1 MFGSKYRQQVSEL
14 EAALSEC
21 RAVQAALGQS
31 MAVIELTPEGI
42 VIDAN
47 ENFCRTMGYTL
58 AELKGQHHRS
68 LCAPAYAAGPEYA
81 AFWAALRRGEFSRG
95 TISRRHRDGRE
106 IWLEA
111 TYNPVRDAAGQVTR
125 VIKFAT
131 DVSQQVLEAASQ
143 RALVEAIERSM
154 AVIEFRT
161 DGTIL
166 RANDN
171 FCRTMGYA
179 ASEVVGRHHRIFC
192 ADSLARSP
200 EYAQFWTRLA
210 RGEFCTGQYA
220 RLDRQGREIWLEA
233 SYNPV
238 FGPDGQVVKVVK
250 FATDI
255 SERVRRNLAERE
267 GAETAYQVALATRE
281 ISQSGEGIIL
291 DTVDKMQR
299 IAGIVDE
306 SAALVAVLGEQTA
319 GISSI
324 VDTIREI
331 ADQTNLLALN
341 AAIEAARAGESGRG
355 FAVVA
360 DEVRK
365 LAERTGKSTGE
376 IGTMI
381 RTIQQETGS
390 VTASMNNGLAE
401 VRAGVELANSAGAA
415 IKQMRDGATRV
426 VDVVQA
432 FSSTIQD

>member
-1 MFGSKYRQQVSEL
+1 MFGNKYRQQVGEL
-14 EAALSEC
+14 EAALADC
-21 RAVQAALGQS
+21 HALHAALQRS
-31 MAVIELTPEGI
+31 MAIVELMPDGT

-47 ENFCRTMGYTL
+47 DNFCRTLGYTL
-58 AELKGQHHRS
+58 SELKGQHHRR
-68 LCAPAYAAGPEYA
+68 LCDPAYAGSPEYDT
-81 AFWAALRRGEFSRG
+81 FWASLRRGEFFRG
-95 TISRRHRDGRE
+95 PVRRRQRDGRDV
-106 IWLEA
+106 WLEA
-111 TYNPVRDAAGQVTR
+111 TYNPVLGPDGR
-125 VIKFAT
+125 VVKVVKFAT
-131 DVSQQVLEAASQ
+131 DVTPQVIEAASQ
-143 RALVEAIERSM
+143 RAMVDAIERSM
-154 AVIEFRT
+154 AVIEFAT
-161 DGTIL
+161 DGRIL

-171 FCRTMGYA
+171 FCRAMGYSTRELA
-179 ASEVVGRHHRIFC
+179 GQHHRIFC
-192 ADSLARSP
+192 PEDFVRGP
-200 EYAQFWTRLA
+200 EYAQFWARLG
-210 RGEFCTGQYA
+210 RGEFCSGQYL
-220 RLDRQGREIWLEA
+220 RLDRQGREVWLEA

-255 SERVRRNLAERE
+255 SERIRRHMAERE
-267 GAETAYQVALATRE
+267 GAETAYKVALETRE

-291 DTVDKMQR
+291 DTVDKMQH

-319 GISSI
+319 RISSI
-324 VDTIREI
+324 VGTIREI

-376 IGTMI
+376 IAAMI
-381 RTIQQETGS
+381 QTIQKETGS

>member
-1 MFGSKYRQQVSEL
+1 MFGKQERLRIAEL
-14 EAALSEC
+14 EAALAEC
-21 RAVQAALGQS
+21 RAVQTALAQS
-31 MAVIELTPEGI
+31 TAVIELTVEGI

-58 AELKGQHHRS
+58 AELKGQHHRM
-68 LCAPAYAAGPEYA
+68 LCDPAYVTKPEYS
-81 AFWAALRRGEFSRG
+81 AFWAALKRGEFSRG

-111 TYNPVRDAAGQVTR
+111 TYNPVRDASGRVVK
-125 VIKFAT
+125 VIKLAT
-131 DVSQQVLEAASQ
+131 DVSRQVLEAASQ
-143 RALVEAIERSM
+143 RALVDAIERSM
-154 AVIEFRT
+154 AVIEFSI

-171 FCRTMGYA
+171 FCRVMGYSA
-179 ASEVVGRHHRIFC
+179 KELPGRHHRIFC
-192 ADSLARSP
+192 AGDFVNGA
-200 EYAQFWTRLA
+200 EYVRFWEKLA
-210 RGEFCTGQYA
+210 RGEFCSGQYL
-220 RLDRQGREIWLEA
+220 RLDRQQREVWLEA

-238 FGPDGQVVKVVK
+238 FGPDGEVVKVVK

-255 SERVRRNLAERE
+255 SERIRRHMAERE
-267 GAETAYQVALATRE
+267 GAETAYKVALETQE
-281 ISQSGEGIIL
+281 VSQAGERIIL
-291 DTVDKMQR
+291 DTVDKMQH

-306 SAALVAVLGEQTA
+306 SAAQVAVLGEQT
-319 GISSI
+319 GRISSI
-324 VDTIREI
+324 VGTIREI

-376 IGTMI
+376 IAAMI
-381 RTIQQETGS
+381 QTIQKETGS
-390 VTASMNNGLAE
+390 VTVSMNNGLTE
-401 VRAGVELANSAGAA
+401 VGAGVELANQAGAA

-432 FSSTIQD
+432 FSSTIQN

>member
-1 MFGSKYRQQVSEL
+1 MFGNKYRQQVAEL
-14 EAALSEC
+14 EASLAEC
-21 RAVQAALGQS
+21 RAVQTALGQS
-31 MAVIELTPEGI
+31 MAVIELTPDGI

-47 ENFCRTMGYTL
+47 ENFCRTMGYAL
-58 AELKGQHHRS
+58 AELKGQHHRT
-68 LCAPAYAAGPEYA
+68 LCDPAYAAKPEYA
-81 AFWAALRRGEFSRG
+81 AFWAALRRGDFSRG

-111 TYNPVRDAAGQVTR
+111 TYNPVRDAAGQVIK

-131 DVSQQVLEAASQ
+131 DVSEQVIEAASQ
-143 RALVEAIERSM
+143 RAMVDAIERSM

-166 RANDN
+166 RANEN
-171 FCRTMGYA
+171 FCRTMGYSA
-179 ASEVVGRHHRIFC
+179 AEVVGRHHRIFC

-200 EYAQFWTRLA
+200 EYAQFWARLA
-210 RGEFCTGQYA
+210 RGEFCAGQYA
-220 RLDRQGREIWLEA
+220 RLDRQQREIWLEA

-250 FATDI
+250 FATDV

-267 GAETAYQVALATRE
+267 GAETAYQVALETRE

-291 DTVDKMQR
+291 NTVAKMQR

-306 SAALVAVLGEQTA
+306 SATLVAVLGEQTVS
-319 GISSI
+319 ISSI

-376 IGTMI
+376 IATMI
-381 RTIQQETGS
+381 RTIQQEAGS
-390 VTASMNNGLAE
+390 VSTSMNNGLAE
-401 VRAGVELANSAGAA
+401 VRAGVELANNAGEA
-415 IKQMRDGATRV
+415 IKLMRDGATRV

-432 FSSTIQD
+432 FSNTIHD